1 MVFELDDQE
10 LQTLLEMLKYLLLGG
25 NILLFVTAALVFVVP
40 FKCKTAASPVQMK
53 RALLV
58 TAHPD
63 DESMF
68 FLPLVHSLQAETS
81 SGKDVWETHLLCLS
95 RGNFDGLGTIREQEL
110 RACAVHIGLV
120 PDHVHV
126 LDEPELQDGMEN
138 RWDASQIAAIVLQ
151 YVDQKSI
158 DAVFTF
164 DDYGVSGHP
173 NHIATHLGVQ
183 QALREQQE
191 KCRAATTANAG
202 EEKIVRGWALE
213 STNLVRKYIGILDT
227 VLSMWLSRQREDT
240 QEERQ
245 FVFVCRPWWNYKA
258 MALHRSQFVWYRR
271 LFVVF
276 SRYTFVNTFRPLLE
290 VVDDPDLPAEYKK
303 MR

>member
-1 MVFELDDQE
+1 MVFALNDQE
-10 LQTLLEMLKYLLLGG
+10 LQTLLEMLKSLLLGG
-25 NILLFVTAALVFVVP
+25 NLLLFVTAALVFVAP
-40 FKCKTAASPVQMK
+40 LKRQPDASPVQTK
-53 RALLV
+53 RALVV

-68 FLPLVHSLQAETS
+68 FLPLVHSLQDGTS
-81 SGKDVWETHLLCLS
+81 SGKDMWETHLLCLS
-95 RGNFDGLGTIREQEL
+95 RGDFDGLGTVREQEL

-126 LDEPELQDGMEN
+126 LDEPELQDGIEN
-138 RWDASQIAAIVLQ
+138 RWDVSRIAAIVLQ

-164 DDYGVSGHP
+164 DGHGVSGHP

-183 QALREQQE
+183 RALRERQE
-191 KCRAATTANAG
+191 TCRAAAATTNAS
-202 EEKIVRGWALE
+202 EEKVVRGWALE

-227 VLSMWLSRQREDT
+227 VLSLWLSRQREET

-245 FVFVCRPWWNYKA
+245 VVVVCRPWWNYKA

-290 VVDDPDLPAEYKK
+290 VDAPDLPVEYKK
-303 MR
+303 TR

>member
-1 MVFELDDQE
+1 MRFVVV
-10 LQTLLEMLKYLLLGG
+10 LLL
-25 NILLFVTAALVFVVP
+25 LLTGWGLSSPAEAA
-40 FKCKTAASPVQMK
+40 C
-53 RALLV
+53 
-58 TAHPD
+58 
-63 DESMF
+63 F
-68 FLPLVHSLQAETS
+68 FSCWQLQ
-81 SGKDVWETHLLCLS
+81 
-95 RGNFDGLGTIREQEL
+95 
-110 RACAVHIGLV
+110 
-120 PDHVHV
+120 
-126 LDEPELQDGMEN
+126 
-138 RWDASQIAAIVLQ
+138 
-151 YVDQKSI
+151 
-158 DAVFTF
+158 VFTF

-173 NHIATHLGVQ
+173 NHSATHLGVQ

-227 VLSMWLSRQREDT
+227 VLSLWLSRQREDT

-245 FVFVCRPWWNYKA
+245 VVFVCRPWWNYKA